1 MVKPIVLVV
10 GLGEVGRS
18 LFELLKRSKKFTV
31 YCLDIDKE
39 KMQDIQQNDLPKEVD
54 VLHVCYPC
62 SNQEDFVNTTVDYM
76 KQFKSELTIINSS
89 VPPGTT
95 EKVHKLSG
103 GHIVHSPI
111 RGMHSSIETMKRDL
125 LFWTKYVGGV
135 NKKSAE
141 LARRHFEELG
151 LKTKVL
157 TGTAETELAKLFST
171 TYRAWMIACFQE
183 MHRIS
188 RKFEADFNQI
198 TDFLEDTHKVRFD
211 RPIHFPGII
220 GGHCLISNAELLSKS
235 YDSEFI
241 KLILK
246 SNEKRKKEIEDPEI
260 AEEAGKIRDK
270 VKAFETKVIKM
281 ESTSNT

>member
-1 MVKPIVLVV
+1 LVKPVVLVV

-18 LFELLKRSKKFTV
+18 LFELLKQSKKFDV
-31 YCLDIDKE
+31 YCLDTDK
-39 KMQDIQQNDLPKEVD
+39 KKVQNIQQDDLPKEVD
-54 VLHVCYPC
+54 VLHLCYRC
-62 SNQEDFVNTTVDYM
+62 SSQEDFVKITADNI
-76 KQFKSELTIINSS
+76 KRFKPKLTIINSTI
-89 VPPGTT
+89 PPGTT

-111 RGMHSSIETMKRDL
+111 RGMHTSMGTMKRDL
-125 LFWTKYVGGV
+125 LFWTKYIGGV

-188 RKFEADFNQI
+188 RKFGADFNQI
-198 TDFLEDTHKVRFD
+198 VDFLEDTHKMRFD
-211 RPIHFPGII
+211 RPVHFPGII
-220 GGHCLISNAELLSKS
+220 GGHCLISNTELLSKS

-241 KLILK
+241 KLILA
-246 SNEKRKKEIEDPEI
+246 SNEKRKREMEDPEI
-260 AEEAGKIRDK
+260 AEEAGKIKDR
-270 VKAFETKVIKM
+270 VQAFETKVIKM
-281 ESTSNT
+281 ESTSKT

>member
-1 MVKPIVLVV
+1 LVKPVVLVV

-18 LFELLKRSKKFTV
+18 LFELLKQSKKFDV

-39 KMQDIQQNDLPKEVD
+39 KMLGIQQDDLPKEVD
-54 VLHVCYPC
+54 DLHICYPC
-62 SNQEDFVNTTVDYM
+62 SNQKDFVKTTVNYM
-76 KQFKSELTIINSS
+76 KQFTSELTIINST

-95 EKVHKLSG
+95 EKIHKLSG
-103 GHIVHSPI
+103 GHIAHSPI
-111 RGMHSSIETMKRDL
+111 RGMHTSIETMKRDL

-135 NKKSAE
+135 DKKSAE
-141 LARRHFEELG
+141 LARSHFEELG

-157 TGTAETELAKLFST
+157 TAPAETELAKLFST

-188 RKFEADFNQI
+188 RKFEADFTQI

-211 RPIHFPGII
+211 RPIYFPGII

-241 KLILK
+241 KLILA
-246 SNEKRKKEIEDPEI
+246 SNEKRKKEMEDPEI
-260 AEEAGKIRDK
+260 AEEVGKIKDK

-281 ESTSNT
+281 ESTSKT

>member
-1 MVKPIVLVV
+1 MVKPVVLVV
-10 GLGEVGRS
+10 GFGEVGRS
-18 LFELLKRSKKFTV
+18 LFDLLKQSKKFDV
-31 YCLDIDKE
+31 YCLDINKE
-39 KMQDIQQNDLPKEVD
+39 KMHNIQQNDLPKEVD
-54 VLHVCYPC
+54 VLHLCYPC
-62 SNQEDFVNTTVDYM
+62 SNQEDFVKTTVYYM
-76 KQFKSELTIINSS
+76 KRFKSELTIINST

-111 RGMHSSIETMKRDL
+111 RGMHTSIETMKRDL
-125 LFWTKYVGGV
+125 MFWTKYIGGID
-135 NKKSAE
+135 KKSAE

-157 TGTAETELAKLFST
+157 PGTAETELAKLFST

-188 RKFEADFNQI
+188 RKFGADFNQI

-211 RPIHFPGII
+211 RPIRFPGVI
-220 GGHCLISNAELLSKS
+220 GGHCLISNAELLSQS

-241 KLILK
+241 KLILA
-246 SNEKRKKEIEDPEI
+246 SNEKRKKEMEDPEI
-260 AEEAGKIRDK
+260 AKEADKIKDR
-270 VKAFETKVIKM
+270 VQAFEKKVIKL
-281 ESTSNT
+281 ESTSNS